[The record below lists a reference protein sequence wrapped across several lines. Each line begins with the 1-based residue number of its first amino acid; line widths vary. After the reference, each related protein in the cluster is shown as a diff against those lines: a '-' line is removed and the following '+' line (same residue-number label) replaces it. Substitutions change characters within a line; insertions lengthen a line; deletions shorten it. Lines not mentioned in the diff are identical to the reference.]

1 MLVTA
6 AILAASC
13 NPLDTEWDPF
23 SILDPSQ
30 GGFGGPGG
38 AMISVTPADCPI
50 DTSIEGY
57 AGQTVLY
64 VLITTNVL
72 PEQSGGTFVLFVH
85 SSYFYGNNTIRT

>member
-38 AMISVTPADCPI
+38 AMISVTPADRKRGP
-50 DTSIEGY
+50 
-57 AGQTVLY
+57 
-64 VLITTNVL
+64 
-72 PEQSGGTFVLFVH
+72 
-85 SSYFYGNNTIRT
+85 SYMC

>member
-1 MLVTA
+1 TLMKTIKTSMLVTA

-38 AMISVTPADCPI
+38 AIISVTPADRKRGP
-50 DTSIEGY
+50 
-57 AGQTVLY
+57 
-64 VLITTNVL
+64 
-72 PEQSGGTFVLFVH
+72 
-85 SSYFYGNNTIRT
+85 SYMC